1 MTPRARRL
9 ARIREVSEDLRGSAM
24 IAQITR
30 AGIFGTRKA
39 RRRMFEDLAEINYLV
54 RLARRCKP

>member
-9 ARIREVSEDLRGSAM
+9 ARIREVSENLRGSAM

-30 AGIFGTRKA
+30 AGILGKRKA
-39 RRRMFEDLAEINYLV
+39 RRRMFEDLTEINYLA
-54 RLARRCKP
+54 RLARKAGT